1 MTANRVWTRLNLVS
15 LCVMV
20 LGVVGCAVGAAMD
33 VAGFFRAWLCTFL
46 FWLGVPLG
54 ALTLVLVHDLT
65 GGRWMATA
73 RPVLDAAI
81 ATMPLATLAGIPAFI
96 GLHHLYSWTH
106 PATSLGNT
114 FYLNNSAF
122 VLRYAIYIVL
132 WNLLAA
138 YALWGP
144 RLGGEPIAP
153 ALSWL
158 SGVGLV
164 VLAFSAS
171 FASID
176 WIMSLEPTFWSSVF
190 MMIAG
195 AGWFNTGLA
204 LVLLVVAVTGAGP
217 GSRRDH
223 MADMAAILLATTI
236 FWAYVGF
243 CQFLIVWE
251 SNLKGEIPWYLI
263 RMTGVWVPALFV
275 AVGLG
280 FFVPFFALLAQPGKR
295 SLGVVT
301 TVCVL
306 ILLSRV
312 ADTWW
317 QVLPEFREAGP
328 FWLDVGAILA
338 LGGLLLLLFLRRMR
352 YGGILAAGA
361 LQVWKP
367 HHG

>member
-1 MTANRVWTRLNLVS
+1 MTAERVWGRLNLTV
-15 LCVMV
+15 LCALV
-20 LGVVGCAVGAAMD
+20 LGVVGCVVGAVLD
-33 VAGFFRAWLCTFL
+33 VTGFFRAWLCAFL

-54 ALTLVLVHDLT
+54 GVTLVLVHDLS

-81 ATMPLATLAGIPAFI
+81 ATMPLATLAAIPGFI
-96 GLHHLYSWTH
+96 GLHDLYSWTH
-106 PATSLGNT
+106 PAPSLGNT
-114 FYLNNSAF
+114 FYLNNNAF
-122 VLRYAIYIVL
+122 LLRYAVFVVL

-138 YALWGP
+138 FTLWGP
-144 RLGGEPIAP
+144 RDGGEPIAP

-164 VLAFSAS
+164 LLAFSAS

-204 LVLLVVAVTGAGP
+204 LVLLVISVSGAAVGR
-217 GSRRDH
+217 RRDH
-223 MADMAAILLATTI
+223 MADLAAILLATTI
-236 FWAYVGF
+236 FWAYVAF

-251 SNLKGEIPWYLI
+251 SNLKSEIPWYLI
-263 RMTGVWVPALFV
+263 RMAGVWAPALFV
-275 AVGLG
+275 AVAFG
-280 FFVPFFALLAQPGKR
+280 FFVPFFALLSQPGKR
-295 SLGVVT
+295 SRGVVLA
-301 TVCVL
+301 VCLL
-306 ILLSRV
+306 ILLSHV
-312 ADTWW
+312 AYTWW
-317 QVLPEFREAGP
+317 LVLPEFHEAGP

-338 LGGLLLLLFLRRMR
+338 LGGLMILLFLWWLRS
-352 YGGILAAGA
+352 GGA
-361 LQVWKP
+361 LAVGAFQSLKA